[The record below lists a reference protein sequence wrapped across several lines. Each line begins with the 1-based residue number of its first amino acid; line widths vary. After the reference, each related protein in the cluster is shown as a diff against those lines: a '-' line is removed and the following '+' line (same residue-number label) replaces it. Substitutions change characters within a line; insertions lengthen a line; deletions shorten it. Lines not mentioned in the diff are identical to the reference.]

1 MSSKKKGN
9 RFKVNVLKKL
19 VRLYSIEAVKEYS
32 EKYPFLIRYRFAK
45 YIHRNRN
52 KLLT

>member
-1 MSSKKKGN
+1 MSNKRKRN
-9 RFKVNVLKKL
+9 RFKVKALKKL
-19 VRLYSIEAVKEYS
+19 VRLYGIEAVKEYS
-32 EKYPFLIRYRFAK
+32 EKYPFFIQCRFAK

>member
-1 MSSKKKGN
+1 MSSKRKRN
-9 RFKVNVLKKL
+9 RFKVKALKKL
-19 VRLYSIEAVKEYS
+19 VRLYGIEVVKEYS
-32 EKYPFLIRYRFAK
+32 KKYPFFIQSRFAK

>member
-1 MSSKKKGN
+1 MSNKRKRN
-9 RFKVNVLKKL
+9 RFKVRSLKKL
-19 VRLYSIEAVKEYS
+19 VRLYGIEEVKEYS
-32 EKYPFLIRYRFAK
+32 EKYPLFIQYRFAK

>member
-1 MSSKKKGN
+1 MSRKRKRN
-9 RFKVNVLKKL
+9 RYAVKALKKL
-19 VRLYSIEAVKEYS
+19 VRLYGIEVVKEYS
-32 EKYPFLIRYRFAK
+32 ERESFFIRCRFAK

>member
-1 MSSKKKGN
+1 MSNKRKRT
-9 RFKVNVLKKL
+9 RFKIKSLKKL
-19 VRLYSIEAVKEYS
+19 VHLYGVEVVKEYS
-32 EKYPFLIRYRFAK
+32 EKYPFFIQCRFAK

>member
-1 MSSKKKGN
+1 MSNKRN
-9 RFKVNVLKKL
+9 RFKVKILKKL
-19 VRLYSIEAVKEYS
+19 VRLYGIEVVKEYA
-32 EKYPFLIRYRFAK
+32 KDYPFFIQCRFAK

>member
-1 MSSKKKGN
+1 MSSKRK
-9 RFKVNVLKKL
+9 RTHFKIKALKKL
-19 VRLYSIEAVKEYS
+19 VYLYGTEVVNEYS
-32 EKYPFLIRYRFAK
+32 KKYPFFIQCRFAK